1 MGANVSRHRHL
12 RPVFVNDN
20 VYSGDYV
27 EHEHKKN
34 WYRAI
39 VGTQGVQL
47 AKQIE
52 DLDGQ
57 IREANDKLHAKKEAV
72 QLPSGITL
80 DDYLQWQPVADVEKQ
95 IQGKTV
101 ELETRQRAAAKSGE
115 IQAKAL
121 FAKVQIFFLPPDF
134 AAVLAKQ
141 LTDIVAD
148 AEAKVRQQI
157 ARHQMG
163 HQGESWLS
171 QGLGY
176 VKDDRCPFCGQA
188 VPASDMI
195 AAYRSHFSA
204 AYRTLK
210 QDVAL
215 LSERVNSAI
224 GETALSSLQQAIAGN
239 AVLVEFWRQFAQVD
253 LPVISFP
260 DTQQK
265 YATLRER
272 CLALAKKKQDSPTEA
287 VTADA
292 DFNTAL
298 AAVEALRVA
307 VAAYNTAVDAANLR
321 VNEQKA
327 AARQQSDLTALKNE
341 LTQLEARKRR
351 FEPEVVQAC
360 QAYQDAVSAKAGL
373 QQKKDTARQQ
383 LDQHCRD
390 ILKAYEQSIND
401 YLDQFNAGFRITK
414 TRHLYT
420 GGTPSS
426 HYQIEINSTA
436 LDLGDAR
443 TPLGTPSFKTALSSG
458 DRSALALAFFLAVLK
473 QDANIASKI
482 VVFEGGR
489 HHRHR
494 GMGRSG
500 GDAEFLHERF
510 LGIARILQG
519 EKGRAPHG
527 REGHTPLP

>member
-1 MGANVSRHRHL
+1 M
-12 RPVFVNDN
+12 
-20 VYSGDYV
+20 
-27 EHEHKKN
+27 
-34 WYRAI
+34 
-39 VGTQGVQL
+39 
-47 AKQIE
+47 
-52 DLDGQ
+52 
-57 IREANDKLHAKKEAV
+57 
-72 QLPSGITL
+72 
-80 DDYLQWQPVADVEKQ
+80 
-95 IQGKTV
+95 
-101 ELETRQRAAAKSGE
+101 
-115 IQAKAL
+115 
-121 FAKVQIFFLPPDF
+121 
-134 AAVLAKQ
+134 
-141 LTDIVAD
+141 
-148 AEAKVRQQI
+148 
-157 ARHQMG
+157 
-163 HQGESWLS
+163 
-171 QGLGY
+171 
-176 VKDDRCPFCGQA
+176 
-188 VPASDMI
+188 
-195 AAYRSHFSA
+195 
-204 AYRTLK
+204 
-210 QDVAL
+210 
-215 LSERVNSAI
+215 
-224 GETALSSLQQAIAGN
+224 
-239 AVLVEFWRQFAQVD
+239 
-253 LPVISFP
+253 PVISFQ
-260 DTQQK
+260 DIQQK

-390 ILKAYEQSIND
+390 ILKTYEQSIND
-401 YLDQFNAGFRITK
+401 YLDQFNAGFRITN

-426 HYQIEINSTA
+426 PYQIEINSTA

-473 QDANIASKI
+473 QDASIGSKI
-482 VVFEGGR
+482 VVFDDPFTSLDRFRRTCTQQLIQRLSDSAEQVVVLSHDPFFLKLLCDECPSANTNVKTLQMSKAGNTTVIGEWDVQAATQSLYMKDYSTLLGFCRERKGERHTVARAIRPFLEGVLRGR
-489 HHRHR
+489 FP
-494 GMGRSG
+494 GQ
-500 GDAEFLHERF
+500 F
-510 LGIARILQG
+510 G
-519 EKGRAPHG
+519 EKEWLGDFIGKIREASSTSGLHYAKAYLAELDDISSYSKKYYHLQNPNADSEPVNDDELHG
-527 REGHTPLP
+527 YVKRTLRLVGGA